1 VLGLVDRLRIHPR
14 DDSADSAARLYA
26 LALQKNFTRGRR
38 TAQARPRPRA
48 PPPRRRW
55 APLSA
60 RARGGQVAAACLYL
74 ICRQDAKPFM
84 LIDFSDALQ
93 VNVFTLGA
101 VFMALC
107 KALHMEELPMFQR
120 CGRPRPRAA
129 GAAPP
134 ARPASGPARA
144 RARRGRRPVDPSL
157 YMNRF
162 ADRLGVG
169 KRMNAVVST
178 ALQLVASMKRDW
190 MQTGRRPSGIC
201 GAALYIA
208 AHIHGAAR
216 PRAALRRARA
226 AAA

>member
-1 VLGLVDRLRIHPR
+1 MR
-14 DDSADSAARLYA
+14 
-26 LALQKNFTRGRR
+26 TR
-38 TAQARPRPRA
+38 
-48 PPPRRRW
+48 
-55 APLSA
+55 
-60 RARGGQVAAACLYL
+60 QVAAACLYI

-120 CGRPRPRAA
+120 CGRPAPGA
-129 GAAPP
+129 GAGNPRPGP
-134 ARPASGPARA
+134 ARP

-226 AAA
+226 PGRLTRAAPRQASRRASAT